1 MQNVGL
7 QTVLQL
13 SNAAERVQSLA
24 QQQGA
29 LTAEQFKEIMDKQA
43 DAKKEVVQAME
54 PKDDTKVRDEDRER
68 HERREG
74 AQREAAA
81 EEAGEAGGKIA
92 EEPLPLGPESQG
104 RLLNIK
110 V

>member
-13 SNAAERVQSLA
+13 SNAAERVQNLA

-29 LTAEQFKEIMDKQA
+29 LTAEQFKEAMDKQTA
-43 DAKKEVVQAME
+43 LQKEVVQALN
-54 PKDDTKVRDEDRER
+54 PKDDIKIRDEDRDR
-68 HERREG
+68 HEKP
-74 AQREAAA
+74 QQEAAKS
-81 EEAGEAGGKIA
+81 EEGEEDEAKMA
-92 EEPLPLGPESQG
+92 DQQLPLGPEDQG
-104 RLLNIK
+104 KLLNIK

>member
-13 SNAAERVQSLA
+13 SNAAERVQNLA

-43 DAKKEVVQAME
+43 REKKEVVQAME
-54 PKDDTKVRDEDRER
+54 PKDDTKIRDEDRSR
-68 HERREG
+68 HEG
-74 AQREAAA
+74 AQREAAGKNA
-81 EEAGEAGGKIA
+81 SAGEGESEKV
-92 EEPLPLGPESQG
+92 EEPLPLGPEDQG

>member
-13 SNAAERVQSLA
+13 SNAAERIQNLA

-29 LTAEQFKEIMDKQA
+29 LTAEQFKEAMDKQTA
-43 DAKKEVVQAME
+43 LQKEVVQPLD
-54 PKDDTKVRDEDRER
+54 PKDDIKIRDEDRER
-68 HERREG
+68 HEKP
-74 AQREAAA
+74 QREAAKR
-81 EEAGEAGGKIA
+81 EEEGEAKM
-92 EEPLPLGPESQG
+92 EEQPLPLGPEDQG
-104 RLLNIK
+104 KLLNIK

>member
-13 SNAAERVQSLA
+13 SNAAERVQNLA

-43 DAKKEVVQAME
+43 ADKKEVVQAME
-54 PKDDTKVRDEDRER
+54 PKDDMKVRDEDR
-68 HERREG
+68 HHREG
-74 AQREAAA
+74 ARREAAA
-81 EEAGEAGGKIA
+81 KKAAAKEAEAKKA
-92 EEPLPLGPESQG
+92 EEPLPLGPENQG

>member
-13 SNAAERVQSLA
+13 SNAAERVQNLA

-29 LTAEQFKEIMDKQA
+29 MTAEQFKEAMDKQA
-43 DAKKEVVQAME
+43 ALQKEVVQSLN
-54 PKDDTKVRDEDRER
+54 PKDDVKVRDEDRDR
-68 HERREG
+68 HEKP
-74 AQREAAA
+74 QQEAAA
-81 EEAGEAGGKIA
+81 KKEEETEAKM
-92 EEPLPLGPESQG
+92 EEQPLPLGPDDQG
-104 RLLNIK
+104 KLLNIK

>member
-13 SNAAERVQSLA
+13 SNAAERVQNLA

-43 DAKKEVVQAME
+43 TDKKEVVQPME
-54 PKDDTKVRDEDRER
+54 PKDDIKVRDEDRG
-68 HERREG
+68 RREG
-74 AQREAAA
+74 ARREAAGK
-81 EEAGEAGGKIA
+81 EAGEAGEKKA
-92 EEPLPLGPESQG
+92 DEQLPLGPEDQG

>member
-13 SNAAERVQSLA
+13 SNAAERIQNIA

-29 LTAEQFKEIMDKQA
+29 LTAEQFKELMDKQA
-43 DAKKEVVQAME
+43 DQQKEVVKALD
-54 PKDDTKVRDEDRER
+54 PKDDIKIREEDKGNRER
-68 HERREG
+68 
-74 AQREAAA
+74 AQQEAAGREAKEKAA
-81 EEAGEAGGKIA
+81 EEKAA
-92 EEPLPLGPESQG
+92 ERPLPLGPEDQG
-104 RLLNIK
+104 KLLNIK

>member
-13 SNAAERVQSLA
+13 SNAAERVQNVA

-43 DAKKEVVQAME
+43 DDKKEVVQATE
-54 PKDDTKVRDEDRER
+54 PKDDIKVRDEDRRRRER
-68 HERREG
+68 ERRE
-74 AQREAAA
+74 AAGK
-81 EEAGEAGGKIA
+81 EAGEAEGKKA
-92 EEPLPLGPESQG
+92 EERLPLGPEDQG